1 MFAEEFAA
9 VAEVYDD
16 RAMMLS
22 RIRSRKD
29 RKRRAAP
36 ALGVRKALP
45 LLGLAGVVGLA
56 GQVSLGCRG
65 IDADV
70 QYPSDLPSLDN
81 QLLTPEGDNSPSV
94 TLGAFKFAPSICQGL
109 DTHAQTSPLTAD
121 DFTAFLDKQGAKIA
135 PLAARPDLYW
145 FDFPNGQDK
154 GRVRARLAI
163 LPSPPLA
170 AKDLHDSVLDH
181 GPGWWGVRRSNLAL
195 LMPKASL
202 GEALGF
208 SVKHKL
214 MCWGIFTYAG
224 RDDAYVVP
232 GPYSEP

>member
-1 MFAEEFAA
+1 MMFARPAPSLLAA
-9 VAEVYDD
+9 
-16 RAMMLS
+16 
-22 RIRSRKD
+22 
-29 RKRRAAP
+29 
-36 ALGVRKALP
+36 
-45 LLGLAGVVGLA
+45 LGLACLA
-56 GQVSLGCRG
+56 GGGPLGCRG

-70 QYPSDLPSLDN
+70 QYPGDLPSLDN
-81 QLLTPEGDNSPSV
+81 QLQTPEGDADPSV
-94 TLGAFKFAPSICQGL
+94 TLGAFKFAPSICQGI
-109 DTHAQTSPLTAD
+109 DVHAQTAKLTAD
-121 DFTAFLDKQGAKIA
+121 DFSVFLEKQGTKAS

-145 FDFPNGQDK
+145 YDFPNGEEN
-154 GRVRARLAI
+154 GRVRVRLAI
-163 LPSPPLA
+163 LPSSALA

-202 GEALGF
+202 REALSF
-208 SVKHKL
+208 AVKHKL